1 MIKRFAALILCG
13 VLIVSVTAC
22 SGKKNKSDSSSATSS
37 AKTVDVKEYASK
49 GQIYGCKYAISTAP
63 SKIKED
69 YHYGDDNY
77 WNSSIG
83 YHADADT
90 LDITGENTIEMS
102 TGSARYYYRAWME
115 KSGIAFIAY
124 FDDAFGFR
132 ANYTDLST
140 VKKAVKQKPIYDDY
154 ADTDNLFFFPVAPED
169 VHQLKYQFG
178 DFYLSFFFQADV
190 LIATTIYSDPLW
202 VNYAQ

>member
-13 VLIVSVTAC
+13 VLIVSAAAC
-22 SGKKNKSDSSSATSS
+22 TDAENKSNSSDATSS
-37 AKTVDVKEYASK
+37 AKIANVKEYASK
-49 GQIYGCKYAISTAP
+49 GQIYGCKYAIATAP

-77 WNSSIG
+77 WNNSTAYDI
-83 YHADADT
+83 DADT
-90 LDITGENTIEMS
+90 LDITGENTIEMA

-124 FDDAFGFR
+124 FDDSFGFR
-132 ANYTDLST
+132 ANYTNLST
-140 VKKAVKQKPIYDDY
+140 VKKAVNQKPIYDDY
-154 ADTDNLFFFPVAPED
+154 ADVDNLFFFPVAPED
-169 VHQLKYQFG
+169 VHQLKYRFG
-178 DFYLSFFFQADV
+178 DYYLSFFFQSDV